1 MEDIDSQDVQEKDD
15 SELVEEYASEETGV
29 SFDDIVSFTMLLE
42 TTVTLVGIII
52 FFIFFVL

>member
-1 MEDIDSQDVQEKDD
+1 MEDIDSQDVQENDD
-15 SELVEEYASEETGV
+15 SELVDEYASEETRV